1 MKRTLLHIAMNA
13 VIIYTMALSLH
24 RDSMV
29 PILTLVIGGALLT
42 AWGTLYIKVIKEEK
56 TND

>member
-13 VIIYTMALSLH
+13 IVIYAMMLSLH

-42 AWGTLYIKVIKEEK
+42 AWDIFYIKVIKEEK
-56 TND
+56 HND

>member
-13 VIIYTMALSLH
+13 IIIYAMALSTH
-24 RDSMV
+24 RDSLV
-29 PILTLVIGGALLT
+29 PILTLVIGGAMLT
-42 AWGTLYIKVIKEEK
+42 AWDIFYIKVIKEEK

>member
-13 VIIYTMALSLH
+13 IVIYAMMLSLH

-42 AWGTLYIKVIKEEK
+42 AWDIFYIKFIKEEK
-56 TND
+56 HND

>member
-1 MKRTLLHIAMNA
+1 MKYTLLHIAMNA
-13 VIIYTMALSLH
+13 IIIYVMALSLH

-42 AWGTLYIKVIKEEK
+42 AWDTLYIKVIKEEK
-56 TND
+56 HNV

>member
-13 VIIYTMALSLH
+13 IIVYAMALSTH

-29 PILTLVIGGALLT
+29 PILTLVIGGAMLT
-42 AWGTLYIKVIKEEK
+42 AWDIFYIKVIKEDK
-56 TND
+56 HND

>member
-1 MKRTLLHIAMNA
+1 MKYTLLHIAMNA
-13 VIIYTMALSLH
+13 IIIYVMALSLH

-42 AWGTLYIKVIKEEK
+42 AWDTLYIKVLKEEK
-56 TND
+56 HND